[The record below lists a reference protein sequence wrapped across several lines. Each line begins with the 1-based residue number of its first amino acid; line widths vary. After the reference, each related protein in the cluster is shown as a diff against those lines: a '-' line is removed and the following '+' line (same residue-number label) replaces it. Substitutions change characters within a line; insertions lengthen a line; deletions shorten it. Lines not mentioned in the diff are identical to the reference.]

1 MLLSTKSSLNFVRNL
16 TEVARPRFSD
26 EEFGGFFYRSV
37 SKDIEEANLLLDS
50 FLQYLFINT
59 PLKKKGTIH
68 RLIAEVLK
76 KYEVELDE
84 KEVRLSKKYEKDLP
98 ETIVPDELLRYILDS
113 ILQYAVSTITPGG
126 DMEFSTRSSRSQK
139 DVSARQGVLRKDE
152 RYIKIK
158 LLFTSKRKL
167 GKQFEKSLIFQEA
180 PLNLMLLRLVR
191 KVVQKNQGIME
202 LEKDEEQGRISIS
215 LWFPFERRGIVYY
228 QPVDQFVN

>member
-1 MLLSTKSSLNFVRNL
+1 M
-16 TEVARPRFSD
+16 
-26 EEFGGFFYRSV
+26 
-37 SKDIEEANLLLDS
+37 DS
-50 FLQYLFINT
+50 FLQYLSINT

-68 RLIAEVLK
+68 RLIEEVLK
-76 KYEVELDE
+76 KYQVQLDE

-158 LLFTSKRKL
+158 VLFKASKER
-167 GKQFEKSLIFQEA
+167 GDRFAETLIFREK
-180 PLNLMLLRLVR
+180 PLSLVLLRLV
-191 KVVQKNQGIME
+191 KEVVQKNQGIIK
-202 LEKDEEQGRISIS
+202 KDEEQGRISIS
-215 LWFPFERRGIVYY
+215 LWFPFERREIVYY